1 MSYVSRAGEKLE
13 HALNSFGIDPQ
24 GHICADFGSNVGG
37 FVDRLLPKGAKKIYA
52 VERGYGVLDWK
63 LRNDPRVVVMERTNA
78 MHVKI
83 PEELDLI
90 TIDVAWTKLEKIVPN
105 ALENIKDEGRIIALL
120 KPHYEAD
127 PQLLRKG
134 KLPEEH
140 IDQVIKSV
148 KSKLTE
154 LGANVLNMTESP
166 IVGSSGGNKE
176 YLLLISIEIPGLKHR
191 EPSPSKK

>member
-1 MSYVSRAGEKLE
+1 MTYASRAGEKLE

-24 GHICADFGSNVGG
+24 GYICADFGSNVGG
-37 FVDRLLPKGAKKIYA
+37 FVDCLLQKGAQKVYA
-52 VERGYGVLDWK
+52 VERGYGIIDWK
-63 LRNDPRVVVMERTNA
+63 LRNDSRVVVMERTNA

-105 ALENIKDEGRIIALL
+105 ALENIKGEGRIIALL

-127 PQLLRKG
+127 PNLLRKG

-140 IDQVIKSV
+140 IDQVIINV
-148 KSKLTE
+148 RAKLTE
-154 LGANVLNMTESP
+154 LGVNILNMAESP
-166 IVGSSGGNKE
+166 IIGSSGGNKE
-176 YLLLISIEIPGLKHR
+176 YLLLIS
-191 EPSPSKK
+191 KK